1 MYKVEKNIPIAN
13 QKDRTGKTGFLLS
26 LDVGD
31 SFVISENDKKNER
44 NSWHVYAKRLGM
56 KIVTRTTN
64 EGEIRI
70 WVVEKDGEKIDGRY

>member
-13 QKDRTGKTGFLLS
+13 QKDRFGKTNFLRGLN
-26 LDVGD
+26 VGD
-31 SFVISENDKKNER
+31 SFVVTENVKKTER
-44 NSWHVYAKRLGM
+44 SNWHMFAKRLGM